1 MNMDNILEAKIL
13 VETGGGQGT
22 VEFPIANVTSSQ

>member
-13 VETGGGQGT
+13 IETGGGQGSAD
-22 VEFPIANVTSSQ
+22 FPIANVKSTK